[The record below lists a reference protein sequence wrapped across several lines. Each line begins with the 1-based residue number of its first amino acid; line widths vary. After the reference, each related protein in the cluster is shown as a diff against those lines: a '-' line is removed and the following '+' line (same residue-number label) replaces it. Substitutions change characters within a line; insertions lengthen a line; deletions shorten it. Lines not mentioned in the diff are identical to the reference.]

1 MLKLPIGLKCSSP
14 LRSGEFDRRIVN
26 RLVKRV
32 YETDKQDSLNVNL
45 ESPMVTSSANYGKI
59 GKSVSVPE
67 SQIKKKPPIPKE
79 IGGQKGP
86 EPTRFGDWEKNGRCT
101 DF

>member
-1 MLKLPIGLKCSSP
+1 MTEETKPEAPAAPIEPQKPQKLPP
-14 LRSGEFDRRIVN
+14 
-26 RLVKRV
+26 
-32 YETDKQDSLNVNL
+32 
-45 ESPMVTSSANYGKI
+45 
-59 GKSVSVPE
+59 
-67 SQIKKKPPIPKE
+67 E

>member
-1 MLKLPIGLKCSSP
+1 MIDTDAKSEPGKPI
-14 LRSGEFDRRIVN
+14 
-26 RLVKRV
+26 
-32 YETDKQDSLNVNL
+32 
-45 ESPMVTSSANYGKI
+45 
-59 GKSVSVPE
+59 VPPE
-67 SQIKKKPPIPKE
+67 DLAPE